1 MEKLKEL
8 PDALADLEEEETL
21 KIVKENLEAH
31 EDPTK
36 ILESCKNG
44 MTIVGDRFEKGE
56 YFLSDML
63 MAAEIFRK
71 AMELIRP
78 ALEKV
83 AVKTLGKIVI
93 GTVQGDIH
101 NLGKNIARA
110 LLEAAGFEVHD
121 LGEDVPPEKFVDAI
135 KEVKP
140 EIVGMSGLLTLAIES
155 MKKTVEA
162 IREANLRER
171 VKIIIGSCRLDETAR
186 EYIGADA
193 WTNEAAEGVKICEE
207 WVGGE

>member
-8 PDALADLEEEETL
+8 PNDLADLEEEEAL
-21 KIVKENLEAH
+21 KIVKEKLEAR
-31 EDPTK
+31 EDPIK
-36 ILESCKNG
+36 ILESCRSG

-71 AMELIRP
+71 AMELVRP

-83 AVKTLGKIVI
+83 AMKPLGKVVI

-101 NLGKNIARA
+101 NLGKNIAIA
-110 LLEAAGFEVHD
+110 LLEGAGFEIHD
-121 LGEDVPPEKFVDAI
+121 LGVDVPPEKFVDAI

-155 MKKTVEA
+155 MRKTVEA
-162 IREANLRER
+162 IGEANLRER
-171 VKIIIGSCRLDETAR
+171 VRIIIGSCRLDETAR

-193 WTNEAAEGVKICEE
+193 WTNEAAEGVTICKE
-207 WVGGE
+207 WIGGE